1 MKDRGWRWARLGHG
15 HVGLHRV
22 LRLTFGMFH
31 QKFWVFFRQTC
42 MCLGRKVRRAA
53 KQQSVLEK
61 EYICL
66 LQIYGCYF
74 IE

>member
-1 MKDRGWRWARLGHG
+1 MKDRGRRWARLGHG
-15 HVGLHRV
+15 HVGLHTV
-22 LRLTFGMFH
+22 LR
-31 QKFWVFFRQTC
+31 QKFGRSQQKCGVFFRQTC